1 MKIYV
6 LLKQGYEGSETIC
19 VSEDINKM
27 LWRILWGRG
36 KLKKKAEEKLI
47 NDISEGKENAPEEC
61 YDSDATVTEILSE

>member
-1 MKIYV
+1 MNVMMRTGMNSQRIY
-6 LLKQGYEGSETIC
+6 
-19 VSEDINKM
+19 
-27 LWRILWGRG
+27 WGRG

>member
-1 MKIYV
+1 
-6 LLKQGYEGSETIC
+6 
-19 VSEDINKM
+19 M
-27 LWRILWGRG
+27 LWRILWGRS

>member
-1 MKIYV
+1 
-6 LLKQGYEGSETIC
+6 
-19 VSEDINKM
+19 M

-47 NDISEGKENAPEEC
+47 NDISEGKEPEEC

>member
-1 MKIYV
+1 
-6 LLKQGYEGSETIC
+6 
-19 VSEDINKM
+19 M

-47 NDISEGKENAPEEC
+47 NDISEGKENAPEES